1 MFKKKEAL
9 IFLIMTFITGIS
21 GSFFYPLSSLFII
34 EALGASP
41 MMLSAY
47 MILSIVSS
55 VSVSQLIAAKSDKGW
70 NRKNILLLSTS
81 CYLITMIAFSFIR
94 DYYLAIGFSM
104 IFGALSGAGIGQLFA
119 LGREYADEHIEDSTT
134 FLSVMRAG
142 IAIAWVI
149 GPPIAFTLKG
159 AFGFSASFMAA
170 GGATLIALLLGFL
183 YLPNSVIK
191 AKQQLE
197 VKPEVKP
204 VGGTVV
210 LFCVA
215 LLFMFSAN
223 NLYVITMPLYLSQ
236 ELQVGA
242 SWVGYMFGMAAL
254 CEIPFMIKAGRLAA
268 RFGTMKLLALSLVS
282 GCLFFVAML
291 NLTEFW
297 QLLLIQILNGVF
309 IGITATLG
317 MVAMQDM
324 MRDRLGTAS
333 TLFSN
338 LLQISML
345 IASLSVGLV
354 GELYSYYAA
363 FYVCLALAAS
373 SLLLLSYFVIIEANE
388 RRLELSEQH
397 S

>member
-70 NRKNILLLSTS
+70 NRKNILLFSTS

-94 DYYLAIGFSM
+94 DYYLAVAFSM
-104 IFGALSGAGIGQLFA
+104 VFGALSGAGMGQLFA

-142 IAIAWVI
+142 IAIAWVV

-183 YLPNSVIK
+183 YLPSSVIK
-191 AKQQLE
+191 AKLQ
-197 VKPEVKP
+197 PEEKKQGL
-204 VGGTVV
+204 VGKTVV

-215 LLFMFSAN
+215 LILMFSAN

-236 ELQVGA
+236 ELKVDA

-317 MVAMQDM
+317 MVALQDM
-324 MRDRLGTAS
+324 MKDRLGTAS
-333 TLFSN
+333 TLFSS
-338 LLQISML
+338 LLQVSML
-345 IASLSVGLV
+345 VASLSVGVIGGMLN
-354 GELYSYYAA
+354 YYTT
-363 FYVCLALAAS
+363 FYVSLALAAF
-373 SLLLLSYFVIIEANE
+373 SLLLLMYFVLAENRVNRA
-388 RRLELSEQH
+388 ELAQLTG
-397 S
+397 